1 MLSVRKLGAV
11 TSTILAVSV
20 LASPASQAAPTDFA
34 PLTVKKECSDFAG
47 GVPRFCTIIASS
59 FRALKKV
66 KVLYYSPH
74 LGSNGQF
81 LSSDVVLDDG
91 PRGTA
96 IGHCIVYFAAGP
108 AGICTFTAGQ
118 RFPGRVPGRGEGH
131 GRRQHD
137 LALGGR
143 GIPRHLIVPIP
154 RAVTTTARF
163 RLELRI
169 GPLDNFRRNL
179 CIRSEVSFW
188 LPAPSW
194 DSQSSPRRRRRR
206 HSCRSQ

>member
-34 PLTVKKECSDFAG
+34 PLTVKKECSDFAVS

-66 KVLYYSPH
+66 KVLYYGPH
-74 LGSNGQF
+74 LGDNGQF

-108 AGICTFTAGQ
+108 AGICTFTAGN
-118 RFPGRVPGRGEGH
+118 GS
-131 GRRQHD
+131 
-137 LALGGR
+137 LAGF
-143 GIPRHLIVPIP
+143 
-154 RAVTTTARF
+154 RAVVKVTVDANMIWHWVGV
-163 RLELRI
+163 ESHGI
-169 GPLDNFRRNL
+169 
-179 CIRSEVSFW
+179 
-188 LPAPSW
+188 
-194 DSQSSPRRRRRR
+194 
-206 HSCRSQ
+206 